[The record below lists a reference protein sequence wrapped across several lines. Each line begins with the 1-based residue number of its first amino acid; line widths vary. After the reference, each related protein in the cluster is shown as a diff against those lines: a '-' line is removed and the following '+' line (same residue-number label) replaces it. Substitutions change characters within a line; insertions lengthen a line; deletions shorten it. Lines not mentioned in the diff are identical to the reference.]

1 MGLRFAARR
10 ATGDA
15 CVAHTHTAFRLHG
28 LVSLLLAVVLPLASQ
43 GPAVDLEHK
52 GEGYPVYRIPA
63 LVVTT
68 KGTLIAAYDGR
79 PSGADV
85 PSNIAVLVRR
95 SSDGG
100 THWTPRQVVR
110 ADSAPLGF
118 GDPSLLVDRQTGRIF
133 LFYVASHQQGFFGA
147 GPGVDDADPNVLH
160 AEYSWSDDDGRSWQH
175 RRITAAIKDPAWGG
189 LFASSGAGIQLQH
202 GPHAGRLIQ
211 QYVVRFRGGNYGASA
226 YSDDHGA
233 TWRMGS
239 LVGPGV
245 DENKTVELADGR
257 VMLNSRAK
265 GFRKVAISTDGGV
278 TYGPLHDDSTLV
290 DPANNGAILRLDPTA
305 KANNARAHRLLFS
318 NTAHPTQRTNFTL
331 RLSCDDGTTWPASQV
346 IDAGRSAYSTITMLD
361 RNTVGVL
368 YERGDYEWISFR
380 RVDVRGMVK
389 RCEE

>member
-1 MGLRFAARR
+1 MGLRFAAGW

-52 GEGYPVYRIPA
+52 GDGYPVYRIPA

-95 SSDGG
+95 STDGG
-100 THWTPRQVVR
+100 KHWNARQVVR
-110 ADSAPLGF
+110 ADSAPFGF
-118 GDPSLLVDRQTGRIF
+118 GDPSLLVDGRTGRIF

-147 GPGVDDADPNVLH
+147 GPGVDDADPKVLH

-202 GPHAGRLIQ
+202 GPYAGRLIQ
-211 QYVVRFRGGNYGASA
+211 QYVVRVRGGNYGASA
-226 YSDDHGA
+226 YSDDHGL

-265 GFRKVAISTDGGV
+265 GYRKVALSTDGGV
-278 TYGPLHDDSTLV
+278 SYGPLHDDSTLI

-305 KANNARAHRLLFS
+305 KASNARAHWLLFS
-318 NTAHPTQRTNFTL
+318 NTAHPTQRTNLTL

-346 IDAGRSAYSTITMLD
+346 IDAGPSAYSTITMLD
-361 RNTVGVL
+361 RHTVGVL

-380 RVDVRGMVK
+380 RVDVRGMEK
-389 RCEE
+389 RCVK